1 MTIRMPQKN
10 FLDKI
15 LKLLGKERCLKVPDF
30 YRNGMEK
37 DIDFYVQGQFES
49 FWKALLRRSSRE
61 DQQKIR
67 DDLNS
72 GEDV

>member
-15 LKLLGKERCLKVPDF
+15 LKLFGKERCLKVPDF

-37 DIDFYVQGQFES
+37 GIDIYVQGQFES
-49 FWKALLRRSSRE
+49 FWQALFRRSSRE

-67 DDLNS
+67 DDLTS
-72 GEDV
+72 R